1 MANVTTMK
9 SANVLDL
16 RSAGGLFST
25 CIFQAAGS
33 AVAAGT
39 TTTAFQDD
47 LNSSTSSGLTQNRAT
62 SNCFGG
68 RVPQGEIWT
77 LWSIECAIDYET
89 NAQVALAD
97 SAILIQDAMNRIS
110 VSMNIRGQEIQVG
123 SLKCYPSG
131 KMSNGLAQ
139 NGGRAVPVFRFPR
152 TQPLQLT
159 SNDVFTVTFKM
170 ETALTTA
177 NATDSLRIFT
187 YCAGSKAI
195 AIGNLA
201 GA

>member
-1 MANVTTMK
+1 MSNYTTMK

-47 LNSSTSSGLTQNRAT
+47 LNSSTSSGITQNRAL

-77 LWSIECAIDYET
+77 LFGMQIAIDYET

-110 VSMNIRGQEIQVG
+110 VSMNIKGQEINVG
-123 SLKCYPSG
+123 SLKCFPSAL
-131 KMSNGLAQ
+131 MSSGLSQ
-139 NGGRAVPVFRFPR
+139 NGGNCVPTFKWPR
-152 TQPLQLT
+152 SQPLQMT
-159 SNDVFTVTFKM
+159 SNDVFTVTYKM

-187 YCAGSKAI
+187 YCTGSKAI